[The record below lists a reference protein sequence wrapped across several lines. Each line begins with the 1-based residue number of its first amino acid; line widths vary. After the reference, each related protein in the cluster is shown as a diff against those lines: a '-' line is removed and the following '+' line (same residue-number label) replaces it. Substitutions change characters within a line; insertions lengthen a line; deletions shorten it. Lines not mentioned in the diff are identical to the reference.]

1 MTEAE
6 WMAFTDPR
14 PMLGPLRRRAGDR
27 KLRLFAVACCRRIWE
42 LLPDDECRS
51 ALETAERFADG
62 LASLESL
69 REAHRVAYHSF
80 VNNTDSGECG
90 RFTGRE
96 SAAMAVAG
104 ACWTE
109 EEGRD
114 RGLDDVVDNCYGL
127 GRLSTGRRDGGRI
140 EFIRQC
146 RDIRDIFGY
155 PVRAVNLAPSWLT
168 SEAVTLARTMYDS
181 RAFDRLPELADALRR
196 AGCNDAALLAH
207 CHETGQHVRG
217 CWVVDVVQD
226 RA

>member
-14 PMLGPLRRRAGDR
+14 PMLAPLRRGASDR
-27 KLRLFAVACCRRIWE
+27 KLRLFAVACCRRIWD
-42 LLPDDECRS
+42 LLPDEPCRS
-51 ALETAERFADG
+51 ALETAELFADG
-62 LASLESL
+62 LASLDSL
-69 REAHRVAYHSF
+69 GEAHRAAMLSYVDYDDH
-80 VNNTDSGECG
+80 DECG

-127 GRLSTGRRDGGRI
+127 GRLSTGRGDGGRI

-146 RDIRDIFGY
+146 RDIRDIFGH
-155 PVRAVNLAPSWLT
+155 PLRAVDLTPSWLT
-168 SEAVTLARTMYDS
+168 TEVVTLARTMYDS
-181 RAFDRLPELADALRR
+181 RAFDRLPELADALRS

-217 CWVVDVVQD
+217 CWVVDAIQD

>member
-1 MTEAE
+1 MQLRT
-6 WMAFTDPR
+6 
-14 PMLGPLRRRAGDR
+14 LGPLRRRASDR
-27 KLRLFAVACCRRIWE
+27 KLRLFAAACCRRIWD
-42 LLPDDECRS
+42 LLPDEQCRS

-69 REAHRVAYHSF
+69 RDAHRGAMLSY
-80 VNNTDSGECG
+80 VNYDDHDECG

-109 EEGRD
+109 AEGQD

-127 GRLSTGRRDGGRI
+127 GRLSTGWRNGGRI

-146 RDIRDIFGY
+146 RDLRDIFGY
-155 PVRAVNLAPSWLT
+155 PVRAVDLAPSWLT
-168 SEAVTLARTMYDS
+168 SEVVTLAHTMYDS
-181 RAFDRLPELADALRR
+181 RAFDRLPELADALRS

-217 CWVVDVVQD
+217 CWVVDVIQD

>member
-1 MTEAE
+1 
-6 WMAFTDPR
+6 
-14 PMLGPLRRRAGDR
+14 
-27 KLRLFAVACCRRIWE
+27 VACCRRIWD
-42 LLPDDECRS
+42 LLPDEPCRS

-69 REAHRVAYHSF
+69 REAHRGAMLSY
-80 VNNTDSGECG
+80 VNYDDHDECG

-109 EEGRD
+109 EEGQD

-127 GRLSTGRRDGGRI
+127 GRLSTGWRNGGRI

-155 PVRAVNLAPSWLT
+155 PFRAVNLAPSWLT
-168 SEAVTLARTMYDS
+168 SEVVTLAHTMYDS

-196 AGCNDAALLAH
+196 AGCNDAVLLAH
-207 CHETGQHVRG
+207 CHESGQHVRG
-217 CWVVDVVQD
+217 CWVVDAIQG

>member
-14 PMLGPLRRRAGDR
+14 PMLGALRGRAGDR
-27 KLRLFAVACCRRIWE
+27 KLRLFAAACCRRIWE
-42 LLPDDECRS
+42 LLPDEECRS

-69 REAHRVAYHSF
+69 RESHRVAYHSF
-80 VNNTDSGECG
+80 VDNTDHDERG

-96 SAAMAVAG
+96 SAAKAVAG

-127 GRLSTGRRDGGRI
+127 GRLPTGRKDGGRI

-146 RDIRDIFGY
+146 RDIRDIFGH
-155 PVRAVNLAPSWLT
+155 PSRAVNVSPSWLT
-168 SEAVTLARTMYDS
+168 SEVVLVARAMYDS
-181 RAFDRLPELADALRR
+181 RAFDRLPELADALRG

-207 CHETGQHVRG
+207 CRATGRHVRG
-217 CWVVDVVQD
+217 CWAIDAIQG

>member
-14 PMLGPLRRRAGDR
+14 PMLGSLRHRASDR
-27 KLRLFAVACCRRIWE
+27 KLRLFAVACCRRIWD
-42 LLPDDECRS
+42 LLPDEQCRS

-62 LASLESL
+62 LASLDSL
-69 REAHRVAYHSF
+69 REAHRGAMLSY
-80 VNNTDSGECG
+80 VNHDDHDECG

-96 SAAMAVAG
+96 SAAAAVAG

-109 EEGRD
+109 EEGQD
-114 RGLDDVVDNCYGL
+114 RGLYDLVDNCYGL
-127 GRLSTGRRDGGRI
+127 GRLSSGWRNGGRI

-155 PVRAVNLAPSWLT
+155 PFRAVDLTPSWLT
-168 SEAVTLARTMYDS
+168 SEVVRLARAMYSS
-181 RAFDRLPELADALRR
+181 RAFDRLPDLADALRS
-196 AGCNDAALLAH
+196 AGCNNAALLAH

-217 CWVVDVVQD
+217 CWVVDAIQD